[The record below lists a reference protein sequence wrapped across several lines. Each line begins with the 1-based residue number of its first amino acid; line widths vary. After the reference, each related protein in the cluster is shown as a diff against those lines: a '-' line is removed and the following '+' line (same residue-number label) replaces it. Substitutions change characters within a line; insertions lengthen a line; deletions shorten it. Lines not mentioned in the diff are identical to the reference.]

1 MLSLTRRGSYVH
13 YLFLG
18 VKGDGSVHISG
29 ANAHMDEAVKT
40 WIGTTVCC
48 ILILALVLMALQ
60 ALPVGV
66 R

>member
-1 MLSLTRRGSYVH
+1 MR
-13 YLFLG
+13 F
-18 VKGDGSVHISG
+18 SG
-29 ANAHMDEAVKT
+29 ANAPMDEAVKA

-48 ILILALVLMALQ
+48 ILILVLVLVALQ